1 MFPTSYKVI
10 TKVINKGELH
20 ALSHPLSPEHV
31 LVLFGCQD
39 MY

>member
-1 MFPTSYKVI
+1 MFPASYKVI

-20 ALSHPLSPEHV
+20 ALSYSLSPEHA
-31 LVLFGCQD
+31 LVLFGHQD